1 MKRNSRLSVALH
13 VLLHMAGRQNGA
25 MTSEELATCAGTHA
39 VVIRRTF
46 AGLRKAG
53 IVSSLKGHGGGWRL
67 ERPLSEITLYEVQH
81 AIEEKVAPVAG
92 PASGATCLIEQVVL
106 GALDATIAEANR
118 LIDTRLA
125 NVTLEQ
131 LFNDVAKLDHR
142 NSPG

>member
-13 VLLHMAGRQNGA
+13 VLLHMAGRQNGS
-25 MTSEELATCAGTHA
+25 MTSEELAVCAGTHA

-67 ERPLSEITLYEVQH
+67 ERPLSEITLYEIQH
-81 AIEEKVAPVAG
+81 AIEEQVAPVG
-92 PASGATCLIEQVVL
+92 SPTTGGTCLIEKVVH

-125 NVTLEQ
+125 NITLDQLLNNVLEEQ
-131 LFNDVAKLDHR
+131 GQTKI
-142 NSPG
+142 